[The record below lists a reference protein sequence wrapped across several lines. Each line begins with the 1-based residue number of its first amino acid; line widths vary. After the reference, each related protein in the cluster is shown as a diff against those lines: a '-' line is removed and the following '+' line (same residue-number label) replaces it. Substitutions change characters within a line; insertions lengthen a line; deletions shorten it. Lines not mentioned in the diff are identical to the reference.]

1 VTGAATAHNTPRGE
15 AAGLGIAEDRA
26 VDGST
31 SLAASPSPVP
41 FAVLDIGT
49 VTEFRA
55 WAEAVMSTRT
65 ETLVLDLS
73 GVELVT
79 AVGVSALLAVERE
92 LPPGSQLRIV
102 NELPI
107 VRRVLAIC
115 DLDERWLMTS

>member
-1 VTGAATAHNTPRGE
+1 M
-15 AAGLGIAEDRA
+15 AENRA
-26 VDGST
+26 VVGST
-31 SLAASPSPVP
+31 SLAAAPLRVP

-55 WAEAVMSTRT
+55 WAAAVAPR
-65 ETLVLDLS
+65 EPATLLLDLS

-79 AVGVSALLAVERE
+79 AAGVSGLLDLERAL
-92 LPPGSQLRIV
+92 PSGSQLRIV

-115 DLDERWLMTS
+115 ELEERWLASS

>member
-1 VTGAATAHNTPRGE
+1 
-15 AAGLGIAEDRA
+15 

-55 WAEAVMSTRT
+55 WAEAVTATQS

-79 AVGVSALLAVERE
+79 AAGVSALLAVERE

-115 DLDERWLMTS
+115 DLDGRWLMAS